1 MKDSIALT
9 LIQTLFVLAAVI
21 ALANISLRLIGKKLQ
36 GRGRAIQVLEK
47 LQVST
52 GSSLAVVRIMKDY
65 YLMSLSEHGN
75 TIVKELK
82 EEELAQYLERQGEDL
97 AVQDLKVFVTGI
109 IEKRRIK

>member
-21 ALANISLRLIGKKLQ
+21 ALANISLKLIGKKLQ

-52 GSSLAVVRIMKDY
+52 GSSLAVVRIMEDY

-82 EEELAQYLERQGEDL
+82 EEELTQYLDRQGESL
-97 AVQDLKVFVTGI
+97 PVQDMRGFAAGI
-109 IEKRRIK
+109 IEKRKTK